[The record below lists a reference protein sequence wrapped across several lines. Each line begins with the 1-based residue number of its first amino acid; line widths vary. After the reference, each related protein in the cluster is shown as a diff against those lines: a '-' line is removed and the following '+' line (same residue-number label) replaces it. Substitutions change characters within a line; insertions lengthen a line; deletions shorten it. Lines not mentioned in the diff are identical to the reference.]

1 MNKIILQPARDPAA
15 VRNYQQTVVGT
26 ISILSIAAYLSKAQ
40 QNDLWQIYPSGTVRV
55 WGARAQGN
63 GATKWGRIATGDITL
78 FAREKMIF
86 SSAVVTY
93 KLHSEELAAHLWG
106 FDHKNKTWEYIFF
119 LDEVKPA
126 QITYLQLNRLVDY
139 ADNANIQ
146 GLNVLSEELSRP
158 VLEAFDLYN
167 DTYIEAVDET
177 SFDDIVDH
185 LETLT
190 ETDSETKSYRRLEQ
204 GYLKSQ
210 LFGKKTIGTCGM
222 CQHDFPVSLL
232 VAAHIKKR
240 SICTLEE
247 RKDRYV
253 VMPMCKFGCDD
264 LFEKGFIAV
273 QEGKVIS
280 LNKQLLSP
288 IVTKTLER
296 LVGSTCSYYN
306 NRTAKYFQA
315 HYEHHTTVKS

>member
-1 MNKIILQPARDPAA
+1 MNKIILQPARDRAA
-15 VRNYQQTVVGT
+15 LRNYQNTVIGT
-26 ISILSIAAYLSKAQ
+26 VSIASITVYLNEAQ
-40 QNDLWQIYPSGTVRV
+40 QNDLWEIYPSGAVRI

-63 GATKWGRIATGDITL
+63 GATKWNRIATGDIAL
-78 FAREKMIF
+78 FARHKMIF
-86 SSAVVTY
+86 SSAAVTY
-93 KLHSEELAAHLWG
+93 KFHSEKLAAHLWG
-106 FDHKNKTWEYIFF
+106 FDQKNKTWEYIFF

-126 QITYLQLNRLVDY
+126 QITYRQLNPLIGNSDI
-139 ADNANIQ
+139 ANIQ
-146 GLNVLSEELSRP
+146 GLNVLSAERSRP
-158 VLEAFDLYN
+158 VFEAFDLYN
-167 DTYIEAVDET
+167 DTYIEAVDKT
-177 SFDDIVDH
+177 SFDHIVDH

-222 CQHDFPVSLL
+222 CKNEFPVSLL

-240 SICTLEE
+240 SICSLEE

-280 LNKQLLSP
+280 LNKQFLSP
-288 IVTKTLER
+288 IVTKTLES